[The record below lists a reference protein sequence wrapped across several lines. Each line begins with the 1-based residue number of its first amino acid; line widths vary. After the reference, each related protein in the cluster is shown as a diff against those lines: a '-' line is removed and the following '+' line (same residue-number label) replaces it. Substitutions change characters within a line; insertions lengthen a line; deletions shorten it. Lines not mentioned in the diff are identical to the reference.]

1 MTKWILAITA
11 AVVLGANPSMAAV
24 GKTYLTAY
32 DKAKGSQAKA
42 AKFGKQI
49 RLKLPSEISK
59 TKARVKPKKST
70 MATKAAKKAK
80 SKPGS
85 KMPPNSYTEQVRYCG
100 KPYYTTKRGKRWIAA
115 HTKSRHVLLVRYHQ
129 AKGKYKVVCG
139 TKPKGP
145 ARKPIRKKAKP
156 TKPAGKSS

>member
-1 MTKWILAITA
+1 MTKWILAIVA
-11 AVVLGANPSMAAV
+11 AVVLSASPSMAVV

-42 AKFGKQI
+42 AKYGRQI

-59 TKARVKPKKST
+59 SRPQAKTTKAAKG
-70 MATKAAKKAK
+70 AKKAK
-80 SKPGS
+80 SKAAR

-115 HTKSRHVLLVRYHQ
+115 HTKARHVLLVRVHQ
-129 AKGKYKVVCG
+129 AKRKYKIVCG

-145 ARKPIRKKAKP
+145 ARKPIRKKMKP
-156 TKPAGKSS
+156 KKPVGKSS